1 VSCPDAAGTGVIEAT
16 GAAEVAGAVDA
27 GAGAV
32 EDDGVW
38 YGVPVPEHPLT
49 ATTATAV
56 RPTTTLETN
65 DTALSNPNEDTD
77 T

>member
-16 GAAEVAGAVDA
+16 GAAEAAGVEDA
-27 GAGAV
+27 GAL

-38 YGVPVPEHPLT
+38 YGVPLLEHPVT
-49 ATTATAV
+49 ATTTTAV
-56 RPTTTLETN
+56 RPTTTLETE
-65 DTALSNPNEDTD
+65 DTALSNPNQDTD